1 MRMGIM
7 SVGQN
12 ILPPL
17 FQIYSGYDDI
27 NFMYLEMILTFGNK
41 YFFDMTIYLYI
52 NDKKLIAYFVLK
64 VMFENQLSLFKWY

>member
-1 MRMGIM
+1 MHAIPLSWSRMGIM

-27 NFMYLEMILTFGNK
+27 NFMYVSIDDIDF
-41 YFFDMTIYLYI
+41 
-52 NDKKLIAYFVLK
+52 
-64 VMFENQLSLFKWY
+64 